1 MVLRETFW
9 TEEQPTISPQ
19 ERELQKAE
27 RWAEVEGG
35 GKRQRAKKQEST
47 TPQER
52 EMLKIELRAEAVW
65 RKFSVATAFYW
76 LSGRKPNMT
85 IKEAVE
91 IVDEVRALD
100 GRAYPFVD

>member
-9 TEEQPTISPQ
+9 TEGQPTTSPQ

-35 GKRQRAKKQEST
+35 GERQRAKKQEST

-52 EMLKIELRAEAVW
+52 ERLKEELRAMAVW
-65 RKFSVATAFYW
+65 NKFSVASAFYW
-76 LSGRKPNMT
+76 LAGRKPDMT

-91 IVDEVRALD
+91 IVDKVRQLD
-100 GRAYPFVD
+100 GRSYPFVD